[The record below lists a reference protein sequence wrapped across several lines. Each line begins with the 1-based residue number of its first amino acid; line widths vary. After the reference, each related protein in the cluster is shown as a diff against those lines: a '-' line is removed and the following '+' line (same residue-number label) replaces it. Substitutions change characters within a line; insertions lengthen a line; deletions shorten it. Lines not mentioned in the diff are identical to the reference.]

1 MAELGKGVEGSPS
14 LQRKKPPWLQLDI
27 PTIQL
32 TPDDTPT
39 VPQQPAGRTPL
50 AVPRSVSMPVEN
62 QTGLSA
68 WEPAPNHYL
77 SPPQERRPSITQTI
91 KRSEHTHAHT
101 ATHAHTHT
109 HTHPSTRTHT
119 HAHTRTHTHTHIHPH
134 THYYPAYSACLN
146 LLEHLFINISP
157 KSIFPA
163 VNRLFPSSETFLV
176 SFFSSSLIP
185 LFLRLPPLWPFFA
198 WWRGCMLV
206 PPRVCSGKRVRFE
219 RGNTVPPKGQRG
231 PRRVPTIR
239 RRSCI
244 PKILS
249 RRRSSIPKQI
259 IRYRSPEGRGGGAK
273 GGCWERGGAKK
284 GHL

>member
-77 SPPQERRPSITQTI
+77 SPPQERRPSISQTI
-91 KRSEHTHAHT
+91 K
-101 ATHAHTHT
+101 
-109 HTHPSTRTHT
+109 
-119 HAHTRTHTHTHIHPH
+119 
-134 THYYPAYSACLN
+134 
-146 LLEHLFINISP
+146 
-157 KSIFPA
+157 
-163 VNRLFPSSETFLV
+163 
-176 SFFSSSLIP
+176 
-185 LFLRLPPLWPFFA
+185 
-198 WWRGCMLV
+198 
-206 PPRVCSGKRVRFE
+206 SGKRVRFE

-259 IRYRSPEGRGGGAK
+259 IRPGIRLAFWTSPDGGTADWFGVSQDSDSTQRWRRRSLQHCSQLYGGLKPQVMRDMELPSQDNLSLAST
-273 GGCWERGGAKK
+273 ETPPPLYLPHHHHHHHHHHQHHQHHHQQ
-284 GHL
+284 HLHHHHLHPNHQHCGMPRVG